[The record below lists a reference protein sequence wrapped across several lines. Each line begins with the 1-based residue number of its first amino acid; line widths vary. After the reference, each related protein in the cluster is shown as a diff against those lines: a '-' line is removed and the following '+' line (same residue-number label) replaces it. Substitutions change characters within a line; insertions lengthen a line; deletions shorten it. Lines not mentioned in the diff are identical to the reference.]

1 MTTYTLTK
9 TRLTAGTYEGVLTGA
24 GADAPPDL
32 RLTHQATPIV
42 GLQVIPLDAAGQF
55 GVRAPI
61 PVELISDGVQ
71 TFVISDAATGVTLD
85 SFAILAGEA
94 LSEDIRAEMELLRA
108 ELDMLKR
115 AFRRHCIETAG

>member
-1 MTTYTLTK
+1 M
-9 TRLTAGTYEGVLTGA
+9 LTGA